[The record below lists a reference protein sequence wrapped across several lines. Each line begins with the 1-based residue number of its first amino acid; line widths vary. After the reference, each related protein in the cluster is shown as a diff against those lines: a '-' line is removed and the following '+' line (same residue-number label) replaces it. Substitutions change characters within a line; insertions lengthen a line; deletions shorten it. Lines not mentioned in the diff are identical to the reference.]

1 MIDENNNIV
10 EVLNKSNKG
19 HSQAFIG
26 AASIIDH
33 EAFWN
38 ELEKN
43 IENGEIINAF
53 DDISKYSNF
62 TTRKLDWFDTGNL
75 DDLEKAKL
83 F

>member
-33 EAFWN
+33 EAFGMNWKKILKTVKLLMHLMIFQN
-38 ELEKN
+38 TQILQLEN
-43 IENGEIINAF
+43 WIGLIPEI
-53 DDISKYSNF
+53 
-62 TTRKLDWFDTGNL
+62 
-75 DDLEKAKL
+75 
-83 F
+83 